1 MASCCSCLFSKRKGS
16 PCGIKTKNGN
26 SVVAIGA
33 QCCCGWWTCKFK
45 TSGREKMTNGTKSMP
60 WDRQRKLLIL
70 RSNVESSLPFEN
82 NKSIYLNKFNLLAF
96 FVGSIR
102 RISELY
108 RSVLFAKWQLP
119 DKESALE
126 SFFDLMAIA
135 LL

>member
-1 MASCCSCLFSKRKGS
+1 
-16 PCGIKTKNGN
+16 
-26 SVVAIGA
+26 
-33 QCCCGWWTCKFK
+33 
-45 TSGREKMTNGTKSMP
+45 MP

-135 LL
+135 LTTDHGSFQIPFLVQGYIPTTFSMNTNLFRKEFAQSLPT